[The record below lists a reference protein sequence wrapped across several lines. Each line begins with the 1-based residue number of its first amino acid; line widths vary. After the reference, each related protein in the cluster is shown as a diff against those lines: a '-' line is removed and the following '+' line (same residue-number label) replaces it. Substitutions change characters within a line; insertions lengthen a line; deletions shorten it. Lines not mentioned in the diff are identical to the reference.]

1 MSWFLTAAEI
11 VCRSVGCAARLWITL
26 LINDYLM
33 TETDLAELGF
43 LNFIGFLDGSYA

>member
-26 LINDYLM
+26 RVVDYLIRTAGGIM
-33 TETDLAELGF
+33 A
-43 LNFIGFLDGSYA
+43 